1 MEKLGYARVSTQ
13 DQRLDLQRQA
23 LTAAGCSVI
32 LEDQTSGRQVKRPGL
47 DKALT
52 KLGPG
57 VVLVVWRLD
66 RLGRSLSHLVAVL
79 RLIEAKGAGFVSL
92 TENIDTTSAGGRLVF
107 HMMGALA
114 EFERSL
120 IVERTQAGLAA
131 AKARGAKLGRRRL
144 LSAQQVSHGRALL
157 EAGESGEAVAA
168 SLGVS
173 RATLYRAL
181 VEKDISRLK
190 RNGLEDMSDR
200 TSKLRNEG

>member
-23 LTAAGCSVI
+23 LAAAGCSVI

-47 DKALT
+47 DKALA

-66 RLGRSLSHLVAVL
+66 RLGRSLSHLVEVL
-79 RLIEAKGAGFVSL
+79 RLIEVKGAGFVSL

-120 IVERTQAGLAA
+120 IVERTQAGLSA

-144 LSAQQVSHGRALL
+144 LSAKQVSHGRALL
-157 EAGESGEAVAA
+157 EAGETGEAVAS

-181 VEKDISRLK
+181 SWPGK
-190 RNGLEDMSDR
+190 
-200 TSKLRNEG
+200 